1 MKLASAYDLSAD
13 IMLAYQADIFNTFK
27 IGGQALKL
35 KLVPLKSAISKL
47 NVMVFESETDF
58 ELRFEY
64 RNDLF
69 KEETI
74 RSFADSFLKIVEQ
87 FLKNPSSAKLSL

>member
-1 MKLASAYDLSAD
+1 MVSVYETASDYDLSAD

-27 IGGQALKL
+27 IGGQYLKL

-58 ELRFEY
+58 ELR
-64 RNDLF
+64 LST
-69 KEETI
+69 ETI
-74 RSFADSFLKIVEQ
+74 YSKR
-87 FLKNPSSAKLSL
+87 KLFVRLPTAF